1 MSPEYALL
9 APPVQ
14 EHRAYRLSEWA
25 VNAAFAVI
33 GAFMRSTRRISE
45 QRQRARLVA
54 ETRHLDERLL
64 RDIGLWD
71 KLR

>member
-1 MSPEYALL
+1 MPPEYALL
-9 APPVQ
+9 APPVHQ
-14 EHRAYRLSEWA
+14 HRAYRLSEWA
-25 VNAAFAVI
+25 VNAAFALI
-33 GAFMRSTRRISE
+33 GAFMRSARRISE
-45 QRQRARLVA
+45 ERMRARLVA